1 MDEMDSFLT
10 SRRGQTLQYLK
21 DNGFDARYNQNLLD
35 KGVYSIDVRIKQ
47 NIEYDITVISDI
59 SDIEV
64 DLISVFTVDLQDV
77 DISLLLAHKLMNEY
91 EYLKVFVT
99 YNSKTDN
106 HAIVFRVQGQKYD
119 LMAIKIGLTTMSHS
133 IKRYHDELCT
143 CRHLNRDQILLDLD
157 G

>member
-1 MDEMDSFLT
+1 MEEMDSFFT

-59 SDIEV
+59 EV

-77 DISLLLAHKLMNEY
+77 DVSVLLAHKLMVEY

-106 HAIVFRVQGQKYD
+106 HAIVFRVQGQEYD

>member
-1 MDEMDSFLT
+1 MYEMDSFLT

-35 KGVYSIDVRIKQ
+35 KGVYSIDVHIKQ
-47 NIEYDITVISDI
+47 NIEYEITVI

-77 DISLLLAHKLMNEY
+77 DISVLLAHKLMNEY

-99 YNSKTDN
+99 YNCKTDN
-106 HAIVFRVQGQKYD
+106 HAIVFRVQGQEYD